1 MKTVN
6 HKTSPKDLWAAV
18 KKLTN
23 KEHGEVIAD
32 NVDATILNSHYA
44 NISSDNNYTKPL
56 SKSTAVQ
63 RHTTFSE
70 YGVFRL
76 LDQLK
81 PTATGLDKLPA
92 WFLRLGA
99 PFFAKPLANLFNQS
113 IQESIVPI
121 QWKEAY
127 IKPIQ
132 KIPAPKLPSDYRPI
146 SITPVLA
153 RAMEKMVVKEF
164 IYPAMADPPPDLQF
178 EDQYAFKPAG
188 STTAAIID
196 MLQTITEML
205 QTNQYVIVVALDFSK
220 AFDTV
225 RHASVAEKT
234 ARLKMPDNAYNWI
247 IDFLE
252 CHSHQT
258 VFGGRRSEFVKISAS
273 IVQGSGIGPALFSI
287 VASDLHP
294 ITLGNRLFKFAD
306 DCYLVIP
313 ASNETSRSAEMKNVQ
328 EWATAN
334 NLLLNTK
341 KSQEMVFGK
350 PRTRASGK
358 DIVPEMPDVTRV
370 TSMKIL
376 GVVISNNFSM
386 EQHVQAIISSSG
398 QALYALRVLKSH
410 GMGEASLQTV
420 FQSTVVSRLTYAS
433 PAWWGFVSAAA
444 LERVDGF
451 LRKSMKAKFY
461 PSSSPMFT
469 ELCEACEDKLFRSI
483 MDNNMHPLHHL
494 LPPKM
499 PKPRD
504 TRTRTHPYQLP
515 NKGDSLHQKNFMIR
529 MLYRNIY

>member
-1 MKTVN
+1 MKIIYFNIYN
-6 HKTSPKDLWAAV
+6 HKF
-18 KKLTN
+18 
-23 KEHGEVIAD
+23 VIC
-32 NVDATILNSHYA
+32 Y
-44 NISSDNNYTKPL
+44 YYK
-56 SKSTAVQ
+56 
-63 RHTTFSE
+63 
-70 YGVFRL
+70 
-76 LDQLK
+76 
-81 PTATGLDKLPA
+81 
-92 WFLRLGA
+92 
-99 PFFAKPLANLFNQS
+99 
-113 IQESIVPI
+113 
-121 QWKEAY
+121 
-127 IKPIQ
+127 
-132 KIPAPKLPSDYRPI
+132 
-146 SITPVLA
+146 A
-153 RAMEKMVVKEF
+153 R
-164 IYPAMADPPPDLQF
+164 
-178 EDQYAFKPAG
+178 
-188 STTAAIID
+188 
-196 MLQTITEML
+196 
-205 QTNQYVIVVALDFSK
+205 
-220 AFDTV
+220 
-225 RHASVAEKT
+225 
-234 ARLKMPDNAYNWI
+234 
-247 IDFLE
+247 
-252 CHSHQT
+252 
-258 VFGGRRSEFVKISAS
+258 
-273 IVQGSGIGPALFSI
+273 FSI

-410 GMGEASLQTV
+410 GMCEASLQTV

-433 PAWWGFVSAAA
+433 PAWRGFVSAAA

-483 MDNNMHPLHHL
+483 MDNNMHPLHYL